1 MNGIHDMGGRHGFGR
16 VVREDDEPT
25 FHIAWEGRVR
35 TIASLL
41 LVKGC
46 FNIDS
51 FRHAIER
58 LEPSAYLTHGYYGR
72 WLGGLETLVRELGE
86 ELAVGRVAGGVQ
98 AEREANTLPRF
109 AGGDAVR
116 TRNLQPSGHTRLP
129 AYARDK
135 RGEIGHCYGAWVFP
149 DSNAHDRGEGP
160 ELLYSV
166 RFEGHEL
173 WGEAAEPGTCVQLD
187 LFESYL
193 EPA

>member
-25 FHIAWEGRVR
+25 FHTAWEGRVR

-86 ELAVGRVAGGVQ
+86 ELAVGRVAGGAQ
-98 AEREANTLPRF
+98 AKRETNAPPRF
-109 AGGDAVR
+109 AGGEAVR

-149 DSNAHDRGEGP
+149 DSNAHDRGEDP
-160 ELLYSV
+160 QLLYSV

-173 WGEAAEPGTCVQLD
+173 WGEAAEPGTYVQLD

>member
-25 FHIAWEGRVR
+25 FHTAWEGRVR

-86 ELAVGRVAGGVQ
+86 ELAVGRVVGGAQ
-98 AEREANTLPRF
+98 AKRGANTPPRF

-116 TRNLQPSGHTRLP
+116 TRNLQP
-129 AYARDK
+129 
-135 RGEIGHCYGAWVFP
+135 
-149 DSNAHDRGEGP
+149 
-160 ELLYSV
+160 
-166 RFEGHEL
+166 
-173 WGEAAEPGTCVQLD
+173 PGTRAYPRTRETSAARSATASVPGSSRTRMPMTAGRVRNSSIRSASRATSCGAKRP
-187 LFESYL
+187 SPG
-193 EPA
+193 PACS